1 MELKNGVTVL
11 FVRDAQRTRAFYE
24 SLLGFHVVADLGGV
38 NIVFREGFALWQPD
52 PGHPIPAAYGDSE
65 GNSRIHDDTLPP
77 RGELC
82 YETEDMDGVFAA
94 LKEYG
99 VRFLH
104 ELREESWG
112 QRSVRFFDPDG
123 HLSDRGRRV
132 AAALCAAFSR
142 PRDDAGTDSGTY
154 VGAAADGVETFGR
167 LSFIGIFRYF

>member
-11 FVRDAQRTRAFYE
+11 FVRDAQRARVFYE
-24 SLLGFHVVADLGGV
+24 SLLGFHVVADFGGA
-38 NIVFREGFALWQPD
+38 NIVFREGIALWQPD
-52 PGHPIPAAYGDSE
+52 PGHPIPAAYADSE
-65 GNSRIHDDTLPP
+65 GHSRIHDETLPP

-82 YETEDMDGVFAA
+82 YETEDMDGVFAT

-123 HLSDRGRRV
+123 HLIEVGESLPLFARR
-132 AAALCAAFSR
+132 F
-142 PRDDAGTDSGTY
+142 RDQGMTPEQIAERTSVPLPMVLKLLGD
-154 VGAAADGVETFGR
+154 
-167 LSFIGIFRYF
+167 

>member
-52 PGHPIPAAYGDSE
+52 PGHPIPAEYVDSE

-77 RGELC
+77 RVELC

-123 HLSDRGRRV
+123 HLIEVGESLPLFVRR
-132 AAALCAAFSR
+132 F
-142 PRDDAGTDSGTY
+142 RDQGMTPEQIAERTSVPLPMVLKLLGD
-154 VGAAADGVETFGR
+154 
-167 LSFIGIFRYF
+167 